1 LEETN
6 QSMTKEEYEAFI
18 SEKEPKEDAEAKAG
32 EGEQA
37 QIKDGET
44 KPKDKIT
51 EVGANAKK
59 RKAARIISDETND
72 DEDGAKAVPKSDT
85 KTTIKKAKKKAKPVK
100 LTFGDEE
107 EG

>member
-1 LEETN
+1 
-6 QSMTKEEYEAFI
+6 MTKEEYEAFI

-32 EGEQA
+32 ESEQA
-37 QIKDGET
+37 QIKDDET

-72 DEDGAKAVPKSDT
+72 DKDDAKAVPKSDT
-85 KTTIKKAKKKAKPVK
+85 KTVKKAKKKAKPVK

>member
-1 LEETN
+1 
-6 QSMTKEEYEAFI
+6 MTKEEYEAFI

-37 QIKDGET
+37 QTKDGET

-72 DEDGAKAVPKSDT
+72 SKDVPKSDT
-85 KTTIKKAKKKAKPVK
+85 KTVKKAKKKAKPVK

>member
-1 LEETN
+1 
-6 QSMTKEEYEAFI
+6 MTKEEYEAFI

-32 EGEQA
+32 ESEQA
-37 QIKDGET
+37 QTKDSET

-59 RKAARIISDETND
+59 RKAARIISDETSD
-72 DEDGAKAVPKSDT
+72 SKDGAKDVPNSDT
-85 KTTIKKAKKKAKPVK
+85 KTVKKAKKKAKPVK

>member
-1 LEETN
+1 
-6 QSMTKEEYEAFI
+6 MTKEEYEAFI

-32 EGEQA
+32 ESEQA
-37 QIKDGET
+37 QIKDDET

-72 DEDGAKAVPKSDT
+72 DKDGAKAVPKSDT
-85 KTTIKKAKKKAKPVK
+85 KTIKKAKKKAKPVK